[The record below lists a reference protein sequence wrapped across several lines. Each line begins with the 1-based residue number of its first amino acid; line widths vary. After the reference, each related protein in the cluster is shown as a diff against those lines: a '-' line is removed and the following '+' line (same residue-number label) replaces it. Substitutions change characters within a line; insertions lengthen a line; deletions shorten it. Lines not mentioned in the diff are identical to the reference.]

1 MKFKRKLLSKL
12 YLGDPPNVD
21 IGEDRADLCLGK
33 VEVSIYN
40 SQHGP
45 EKKSKLFLDERA
57 QLLIIDRKPH
67 VCKFVESKLPLF
79 IFK

>member
-1 MKFKRKLLSKL
+1 MNKESYYQKKN
-12 YLGDPPNVD
+12 LGDPPNVD
-21 IGEDRADLCLGK
+21 IGEDRADLCFGK

-79 IFK
+79 IFR

>member
-1 MKFKRKLLSKL
+1 M
-12 YLGDPPNVD
+12 D
-21 IGEDRADLCLGK
+21 IGQERSDLCLGK

-40 SQHGP
+40 SQNGP

-67 VCKFVESKLPLF
+67 VCKFVESKLDLHPSLIFCF
-79 IFK
+79 ID

>member
-1 MKFKRKLLSKL
+1 M
-12 YLGDPPNVD
+12 D
-21 IGEDRADLCLGK
+21 IGQERSDLCLGK

-40 SQHGP
+40 SQNGP

-67 VCKFVESKLPLF
+67 VCKFVESKLDLHPLLIFYF
-79 IFK
+79 IDY